1 MTDFAWL
8 GEPIDARKLFQPERA
23 ELLALLGGLEA
34 EDWTRTAVPG
44 WSVRDLA
51 AHLLGDDYGRLAR
64 DRDGHGGPGPR
75 DGEGLAGF
83 IHRINQEWVD
93 ACARLSPRCLIDTLT
108 LTGEQIAALWQ
119 GSDPDGRSLGV
130 SWAGA
135 DPAPLWLD
143 CARDLTEYWVHRQ
156 QIREA
161 VGLRPDLGE
170 PFLLPVLDT
179 FLRAL
184 PFTLRDIAAEPGTR
198 LDVSAAGRTW
208 TVTATA
214 SGWSLGAP
222 ATGEPAAVV
231 HADPDTLWRLCTRG
245 IEPDEAVARSRI
257 EGDERLGRAACRM
270 VSIIHE

>member
-1 MTDFAWL
+1 MADFAWL

-23 ELLALLGGLEA
+23 ELLALLGGLDA
-34 EDWTRTAVPG
+34 ADWSRTAVPG
-44 WSVRDLA
+44 WSVRDVA

-64 DRDGHGGPGPR
+64 DRDGHGGPRPR
-75 DGEGLAGF
+75 DGEDLAGF

-108 LTGEQIAALWQ
+108 LTGDQIAALWQ

-161 VGLRPDLGE
+161 VGLRPDLDE
-170 PFLLPVLDT
+170 RLLLPVLDT

-184 PFTLRDIAAEPGTR
+184 PFTLRDVAAVPGTR
-198 LDVSAAGRTW
+198 LDVNTLGRTW
-208 TVTATA
+208 RVTATA
-214 SGWSLGAP
+214 NGWSLAE
-222 ATGEPAAVV
+222 ASAGEPAAMV
-231 HADPDTLWRLCTRG
+231 HVEADTLWRLCTRG
-245 IEPDEAVARSRI
+245 IEPEDAIARSRI
-257 EGDERLGRAACRM
+257 EGDQRLGRAACRI
-270 VSIIHE
+270 VSIIRD